1 MPTPNGFIKP
11 YFNPID
17 AGLPNKLKPAPIV
30 APSAPNL
37 NLFLNLAAAKSV
49 PDNPSVSSSFKTM
62 FPLPGSVAKKSV
74 IPNAVA
80 ITPDFDAMFVA
91 VVPTAA
97 TLAAFAFL
105 AKDNFLSLFVI
116 LKPALPGTPYCVN
129 TSTTLPVKASGSF
142 NLFSS

>member
-1 MPTPNGFIKP
+1 
-11 YFNPID
+11 
-17 AGLPNKLKPAPIV
+17 
-30 APSAPNL
+30 
-37 NLFLNLAAAKSV
+37 
-49 PDNPSVSSSFKTM
+49 M

-80 ITPDFDAMFVA
+80 ITPDFDAILVT

-105 AKDNFLSLFVI
+105 ASDNFLNLFVI

-129 TSTTLPVKASGSF
+129 TSVTLPNKASGSF